1 MDGIDEFLET
11 HRLNL
16 LAYLDGIAPKS
27 PEEPKPLEF
36 VEQVLNEWS
45 QTFGG
50 RTLSAPCSSERTF
63 WFALYQLEELAE
75 NPVQNELDPYEGVLM
90 QNLAQVRELLRDRRE
105 LPNGFYATR
114 PGEDPDAP

>member
-1 MDGIDEFLET
+1 MDGIDDFLET
-11 HRLNL
+11 HRLNM

-27 PEEPKPLEF
+27 PEEPGPLQF

-50 RTLSAPCSSERTF
+50 RTLEAPSSSERTF
-63 WFALYQLEELAE
+63 WFALYQLEELVE
-75 NPVQNELDPYEGVLM
+75 NPVQNELDPYEALLM

-105 LPNGFYATR
+105 LPNDFFATR
-114 PGEDPDAP
+114 PGEKLDAP